1 MCVIIFLKL
10 NNAFEGDGFS
20 SYLRHVWLFLL
31 HASFLLTYCR
41 TVAHAIWLQFDMDTS
56 MFKQMKPQ
64 NKIGYTMLCFA
75 LLEYHAF
82 TYQRSGAYNDNRK
95 NDRAHVKYTRIEQ
108 RARKTCRIQISSPEY
123 IACKWCLRISNPSYL
138 HLTSCAFLCI
148 YFGLDL
154 FSHSP
159 KLFLCRGRSPKW
171 QCDTPSVQ
179 VICMHFI
186 TDLKYKLDS
195 IWFTAEMVSIL
206 IYLCWPRSSLKWYTI
221 ER

>member
-1 MCVIIFLKL
+1 MRAINDAMYYYTGCVCVCIRLVSVRVGFIRAKTLMCVIIFLKL

-75 LLEYHAF
+75 LLQYHAF

-95 NDRAHVKYTRIEQ
+95 NDRAHVKYTRIG
-108 RARKTCRIQISSPEY
+108 KTCRIQISPPKY
-123 IACKWCLRISNPSYL
+123 IACK
-138 HLTSCAFLCI
+138 
-148 YFGLDL
+148 
-154 FSHSP
+154 
-159 KLFLCRGRSPKW
+159 
-171 QCDTPSVQ
+171 
-179 VICMHFI
+179 
-186 TDLKYKLDS
+186 
-195 IWFTAEMVSIL
+195 
-206 IYLCWPRSSLKWYTI
+206 
-221 ER
+221 